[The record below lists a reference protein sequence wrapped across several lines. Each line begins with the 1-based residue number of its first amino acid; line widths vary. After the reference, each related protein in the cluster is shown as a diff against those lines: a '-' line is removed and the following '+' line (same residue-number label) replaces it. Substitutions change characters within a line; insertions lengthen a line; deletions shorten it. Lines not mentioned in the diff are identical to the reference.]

1 VNRNNYYSFLELR
14 VRGYYTMTQLTYRG
28 AKYFKEEEGLRNRNW
43 WNLAHR
49 PNLWLRYRGLQY
61 RPIQTGGL
69 L

>member
-1 VNRNNYYSFLELR
+1 
-14 VRGYYTMTQLTYRG
+14 MTQLTYRG
-28 AKYFKEEEGLRNRNW
+28 VPYFKEEEDLRNRNW

-49 PNLWLRYRGLQY
+49 PTLWLLYRGLPY

>member
-1 VNRNNYYSFLELR
+1 
-14 VRGYYTMTQLTYRG
+14 MTQLTYRG
-28 AKYFKEEEGLRNRNW
+28 VPYNKEQEALTNRSW

-49 PNLWLRYRGLQY
+49 PGLWLRYRGQKY

>member
-1 VNRNNYYSFLELR
+1 MANAV
-14 VRGYYTMTQLTYRG
+14 TQLTYRG
-28 AKYFKEEEGLRNRNW
+28 VPYNKEEEALANRNW

-49 PNLWLRYRGLQY
+49 PTLWLRYRGQQY

>member
-1 VNRNNYYSFLELR
+1 MV
-14 VRGYYTMTQLTYRG
+14 YTMTQLTYRG

>member
-1 VNRNNYYSFLELR
+1 
-14 VRGYYTMTQLTYRG
+14 MTQLTYRG
-28 AKYFKEEEGLRNRNW
+28 IKYFKEQEASRNRNW

-49 PNLWLRYRGLQY
+49 ADLWLRYRGQSY